1 MPDTLIECSLAVDQA
16 KIDLYADI
24 TDDYNPIHV
33 DPAFAAK
40 TEMGGV
46 IAHGTM
52 SMNLIWQSLK
62 KTFGQAALAGAAL
75 EMRFL
80 RPVRPGDVVTA
91 SGKSAPDAPGNW
103 QVWVANQR
111 GENVI
116 EGTLRI
122 PEVIG

>member
-52 SMNLIWQSLK
+52 SMNLIWQSVA
-62 KTFGQAALAGAAL
+62 KTFGRSALAGAAL
-75 EMRFL
+75 EIRFL

-91 SGKSAPDAPGNW
+91 SGTSAPDAPGNW
-103 QVWVANQR
+103 QVWVANQQ

-122 PEVIG
+122 PEVGG